1 MSELEDKIKLAAA
14 SGTLDMAKF
23 PAHLHDYIKSVAES
37 ATEEDLPTVQ
47 EMPEGFKADRFLIK
61 NLGDDAMQSIA
72 YLKNKYG
79 DAYDFDSKEG
89 QIRIK
94 KPGEKQW
101 KVLDP
106 SSFDLQDISDIAY
119 DTVAGIGQ
127 GAATATA
134 GVAGGALGGIGAIPA
149 AMGTS
154 AATGAAGEALRQWLG
169 KQAGVN
175 EMSGKD
181 IAISGAIGAAAPAL
195 FGTGASKGMVKAAIG
210 GDDVV
215 RNISSKLG
223 NYIGKDDFAMTP
235 ANLKAAEEYLTRAQ
249 SGALNRPIEKI
260 GGFFSGIPE
269 KVIGKMNTTVSPYVK
284 DFMEQAGY
292 RFNPEDVITTTKAG
306 EVLDFDPD
314 KFASKFVD
322 TIVDETKAKREQLG
336 EQIAQGLDASGKTFN
351 FGNYLGDLDEFLTKI
366 KTSKNLTKA
375 DEATLEKA
383 KKLAYNY
390 LTTDVRVTDPATG
403 RMFRQVDKTGK
414 PVRKI
419 INDASA
425 TEAMRIKNSMK
436 DFLDFASTGG
446 DKSSPINK
454 ELMRKFGGIH
464 KKVSDDLY
472 DAIDGQDLRAAY
484 RENEEIGEFL
494 GRKLKSEENALK
506 TLKNM
511 DKKTFSIVNSRLKRF
526 DDLHG
531 TQLSELGDVVQNWNY
546 FSRPATVSVEGRGS
560 EVNRRAITLGG
571 TLGSIIGGTVAG
583 PTGIG
588 IGAAVGGSAGQLL
601 TSPAAMKRMS
611 AMGAVPGRVAGA
623 VAEKASPV
631 TQKMLNVISKKAP
644 AVEYAGRVFN
654 RAVVPAIK
662 GGAAPSAWMLMQ
674 NRGEK

>member
-14 SGTLDMAKF
+14 SGTLDMSKF
-23 PAHLHDYIKSVAES
+23 PAHLHDYIKSVADTASEQ
-37 ATEEDLPTVQ
+37 DLPTVQ
-47 EMPEGFKADRFLIK
+47 EMPEGFKTDRFLIK

-72 YLKNKYG
+72 FLKNKYG
-79 DAYDFDSKEG
+79 DAYDFDEKDG

-94 KPGEKQW
+94 KPGDKQW
-101 KVLDP
+101 NVLDP
-106 SSFDLQDISDIAY
+106 SGFDIQDISDIAY
-119 DTVAGIGQ
+119 DTAAGIGQ

-134 GVAGGALGGIGAIPA
+134 GIAGGSLGGIGAIPA

-175 EMSGKD
+175 EISGKD
-181 IAISGAIGAAAPAL
+181 IALSGAIGAAAPAL
-195 FGTGASKGMVKAAIG
+195 FGTGASKGMVKAALG

-223 NYIGKDDFAMTP
+223 NYISKDEFAMTP

-249 SGALNRPIEKI
+249 SGALNKPIEKI

-269 KVIGKMNTTVSPYVK
+269 KVIGKMNAPVTPYVK
-284 DFMEQAGY
+284 EFMEQAGY
-292 RFNPEDVITTTKAG
+292 NFNPDQVITTTKAG

-314 KFASKFVD
+314 KFATKFVD
-322 TIVDETKAKREQLG
+322 TIVDETKTKRKEIG
-336 EQIAQGLDASGKTFN
+336 DQIAQGLEASGKKFN
-351 FGNYLGDLDEFLTKI
+351 FENYLGDLDEFLTKLN
-366 KTSKNLTKA
+366 TSKNLTKS
-375 DEATLEKA
+375 DESTIKKA
-383 KKLAYNY
+383 KKLAYDY
-390 LTTDVRVTDPATG
+390 LTTDVRVTDPSTG
-403 RMFRQVDKTGK
+403 RMFRQVDQSGN
-414 PVRKI
+414 PIRKI
-419 INDASA
+419 VDDASA

-454 ELMRKFGGIH
+454 ELMSKFSKIH
-464 KKVSDDLY
+464 KEVSDDLY
-472 DAIDGQDLRAAY
+472 NAIDGSDLRAAY

-494 GRKLKSEENALK
+494 GRKLKSEESALK

-546 FSRPATVSVEGRGS
+546 FSKPATVSVEGRGS

-583 PTGIG
+583 PVGLG

-623 VAEKASPV
+623 VAKKTGPV
-631 TQKMLNVISKKAP
+631 TQKMLNVIAAKSPSAAYAGKVIKEFGVP
-644 AVEYAGRVFN
+644 AV
-654 RAVVPAIK
+654 K
-662 GGAAPSAWMLMQ
+662 GGAVPSAWMLMQ